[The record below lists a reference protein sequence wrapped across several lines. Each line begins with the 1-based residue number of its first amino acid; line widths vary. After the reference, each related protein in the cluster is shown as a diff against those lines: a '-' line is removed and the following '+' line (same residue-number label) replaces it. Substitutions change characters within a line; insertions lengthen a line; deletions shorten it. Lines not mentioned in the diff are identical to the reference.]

1 MVYALLLHCM
11 RADGNDLM
19 VMLLLLLLLLLHTTL
34 PSQFKEAHRGLA
46 TGSFECRLRLRCTTL
61 LQLRCAARHEAA
73 ASRPEG
79 CAFAELIN
87 RGSACSES

>member
-19 VMLLLLLLLLLHTTL
+19 VMLLLLLLLHTTL

-46 TGSFECRLRLRCTTL
+46 TGSFEYRLRLRCTTL
-61 LQLRCAARHEAA
+61 HYAA
-73 ASRPEG
+73 ATT
-79 CAFAELIN
+79 L
-87 RGSACSES
+87 RGSARSRGQPARRLCLRRTDQPWERLL